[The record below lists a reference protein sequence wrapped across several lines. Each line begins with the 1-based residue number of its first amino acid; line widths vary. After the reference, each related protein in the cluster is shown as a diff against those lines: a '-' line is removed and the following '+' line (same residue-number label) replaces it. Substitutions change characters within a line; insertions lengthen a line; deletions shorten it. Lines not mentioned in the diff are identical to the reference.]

1 MLLILY
7 GRSATRR
14 LPTTPAKVL
23 HGLDALGI
31 SLFRPLRTQNYC
43 LSYPLSRTHFF
54 YTSFRCFLSQG
65 TADCNADC
73 KSAVTSFWLFQTSTI
88 CAEVIFYTL

>member
-14 LPTTPAKVL
+14 FPTTPAKVL

-43 LSYPLSRTHFF
+43 LSYPLSRIHFF
-54 YTSFRCFLSQG
+54 TPHF
-65 TADCNADC
+65 AA
-73 KSAVTSFWLFQTSTI
+73 
-88 CAEVIFYTL
+88 FYLKVRPIATPIANLP